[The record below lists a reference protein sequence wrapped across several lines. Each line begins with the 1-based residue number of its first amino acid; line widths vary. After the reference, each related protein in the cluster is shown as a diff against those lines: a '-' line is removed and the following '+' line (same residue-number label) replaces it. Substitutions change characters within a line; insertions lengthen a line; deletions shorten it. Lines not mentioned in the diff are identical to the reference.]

1 MVRRKEAVGVQQDGD
16 SLNEVLL
23 EQFREQMNN
32 LAAAVQLLDPV
43 VREQGEQYEPYLSI
57 LYQSMYRMLRLMG
70 NMEYLQLDRQGS
82 LELRE
87 ASMDLAGLCRELAGQ
102 VAPLAELAGVQFTY
116 EEEKGMLLT
125 RGDGRLLRRML
136 LALIANAVQAAGRG
150 GRAGLRLAVR
160 GARVSLTVWDSGPG
174 LAGQKREGGL
184 LDRPA
189 GPGLGLRVARS
200 IAGAHGGAVVLQQRE
215 DRGAQAVVS
224 LPIRPPEKDGMLRT
238 PSMGMD
244 QTGGFSDLLV
254 ELAGVLPFEAYTP
267 RTME

>member
-1 MVRRKEAVGVQQDGD
+1 MEQDWGGM
-16 SLNEVLL
+16 SEILL

-70 NMEYLQLDRQGS
+70 NMEYLQLAGQGRA
-82 LELRE
+82 ELRE
-87 ASMDLAGLCRELAGQ
+87 GPLDLAGLCRELADQ
-102 VAPLAELAGVQFTY
+102 TAPLTELAGVRFTY
-116 EEEKGMLLT
+116 EEEKDSLLT

-136 LALIANAVQAAGRG
+136 LALIANAVRAAGKG
-150 GRAGLRLAVR
+150 GRAGLRLAAR
-160 GARVSLTVWDSGPG
+160 GGRATLTVWDDGPG
-174 LAGQKREGGL
+174 LAEPDGDGGL

-200 IAGAHGGAVVLQQRE
+200 IAGAHGGAIVLQQQE
-215 DRGAQAVVS
+215 DRGARAVVS
-224 LPIRPPEKDGMLRT
+224 LPIRPPEQDGVLRT
-238 PSMGMD
+238 PVVGVD
-244 QTGGFSDLLV
+244 RAGGFSDLLV
-254 ELAGVLPFEAYTP
+254 ELATVLPYEAYTP

>member
-70 NMEYLQLDRQGS
+70 NMEYLQLDRRGN

-102 VAPLAELAGVQFTY
+102 VAPLTELAGVQFTY

-189 GPGLGLRVARS
+189 GPSSFSSGRTGALRRWSPCPSVRRKRTGCSARPLW
-200 IAGAHGGAVVLQQRE
+200 AWTRPGAFPTCWWSWPACCPTR
-215 DRGAQAVVS
+215 R
-224 LPIRPPEKDGMLRT
+224 IRPAPWSEMPLERK
-238 PSMGMD
+238 
-244 QTGGFSDLLV
+244 
-254 ELAGVLPFEAYTP
+254 A
-267 RTME
+267 